1 MALRHDCALMP
12 MMSLLPAILLL
23 LVSGGLQF
31 EDPSLKG
38 SPVAFD
44 YPAIPQRYWGEWQTE
59 RRFCGKGGPMV
70 DRGSGMTIGRKSIDG
85 VKLLAA
91 YGYTDFPATILEIGD
106 DRYPVRRIELE
117 VSTDNMSLKT
127 WDDESGQSL
136 VLQRC
141 PVRAVTRDE
150 DLPWLVK
157 ASAACKVGDTTA
169 FIEAFFASEAVQRS
183 SLARYVKVREA
194 GRSYVLDRQYYRPP
208 SIVQTAEG
216 YAIDDTRQ
224 DSPTPVAIKIVSL
237 SNERFRAS
245 WQRLQISEI
254 RGEAGQD
261 EITSEPYGPS
271 HHLNFKMKKG
281 CWQLVSE
288 ESDYRT

>member
-1 MALRHDCALMP
+1 
-12 MMSLLPAILLL
+12 MSLLPALLL
-23 LVSGGLQF
+23 LFVSGGPQF

-44 YPAIPQRYWGEWQTE
+44 YPAIPQRYWGEWQTD

-106 DRYPVRRIELE
+106 DGYPVRRIELE
-117 VSTDNMSLKT
+117 VSADNMSLQA
-127 WDDESGQSL
+127 WDDESGKRL
-136 VLQRC
+136 VLRRC

-157 ASAACKVGDTTA
+157 ASAACKAGDTTA

-183 SLARYVKVREA
+183 SIARYVKVKEA
-194 GRSYVLDRQYYRPP
+194 GRSYVSDRQYYRPP
-208 SIVQTAEG
+208 SIVLTPEG
-216 YAIDDTRQ
+216 FSIDDSHEA
-224 DSPTPVAIKIVSL
+224 SPTPLAMKIVSL
-237 SNERFRAS
+237 SNESFRAS
-245 WQRLQISEI
+245 WQRLQIREI

-261 EITSEPYGPS
+261 ETISELYGPS
-271 HHLNFKMKKG
+271 YHLIFKMKKG

-288 ESDYRT
+288 ETDYHP

>member
-1 MALRHDCALMP
+1 MP
-12 MMSLLPAILLL
+12 LVSLVPALLL
-23 LVSGGLQF
+23 LFVSGGPQF

-70 DRGSGMTIGRKSIDG
+70 DRGSGMTISRKSIDG

-106 DRYPVRRIELE
+106 DGYPVRRIELE

-127 WDDESGQSL
+127 WDDESGKSL

-183 SLARYVKVREA
+183 SIARHVKVREA

-216 YAIDDTRQ
+216 YASDDALA
-224 DSPTPVAIKIVSL
+224 DAPSPVALQIVYL
-237 SNERFRAS
+237 SNGSFRVS
-245 WQRLQISEI
+245 WQRRMLVEEVE
-254 RGEAGQD
+254 RRE
-261 EITSEPYGPS
+261 TFTTTVGPTRRLVFS
-271 HHLNFKMKKG
+271 RRKG
-281 CWQLVSE
+281 CWQIVSDE
-288 ESDYRT
+288 ILSDE